1 MTTRIFYLVKK
12 FEKMVLK
19 YEEKEKRTH
28 TTQKNVLV
36 VVVTSTN
43 SSLVAQKQ

>member
-12 FEKMVLK
+12 FRKILK

-28 TTQKNVLV
+28 TTQKDVLV

>member
-1 MTTRIFYLVKK
+1 LNDNENLPRKNL
-12 FEKMVLK
+12 EKL

-28 TTQKNVLV
+28 TTQKDVL

-43 SSLVAQKQ
+43 S

>member
-12 FEKMVLK
+12 FRKILK

-28 TTQKNVLV
+28 TTQKDVL